1 MATRIETVRDVL
13 LNGIRNNYYYRHI
26 VTFSKDETFMPPI
39 PPGTIVSYDRK
50 AFYNTDK
57 KVFVSSDAN
66 VMQ

>member
-1 MATRIETVRDVL
+1 
-13 LNGIRNNYYYRHI
+13 
-26 VTFSKDETFMPPI
+26 MPPI

-50 AFYNTDK
+50 AFYTTDK